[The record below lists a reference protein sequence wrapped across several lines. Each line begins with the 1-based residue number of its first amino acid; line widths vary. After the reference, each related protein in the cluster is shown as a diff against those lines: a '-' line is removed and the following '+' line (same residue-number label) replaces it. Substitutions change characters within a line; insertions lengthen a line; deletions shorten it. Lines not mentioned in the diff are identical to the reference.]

1 MTHKITL
8 PLSSDWRVE
17 EEVIKEQGEDV
28 ISYYA
33 TAESSADDSFKGASI
48 ELYLGNSPEN
58 SSAEMECINSYVEA
72 FNVQD
77 ENEDIPV
84 REIRILGQDGY
95 YYDAEDE
102 NGSPVI
108 VICVE
113 TQPGTLL
120 MAILAAADEEK
131 LDNLLSLV
139 DENLKIA

>member
-120 MAILAAADEEK
+120 MAILAAADEGK

>member
-113 TQPGTLL
+113 TRPGTLL